1 MNQLNPAE
9 LMLLLPNESAAMQSR
24 ARDDTQRHATE
35 LIEDSL
41 SGKYTY
47 F

>member
-1 MNQLNPAE
+1 MSQLNPAE
-9 LMLLLPNESAAMQSR
+9 LMLLLPDKSIAIQSSG
-24 ARDDTQRHATE
+24 RDDTQRYASK

-41 SGKYTY
+41 SGKHTY